1 MLMIFTGRRQF
12 LEFSKHFYT
21 MARISKGIVKG
32 KKYHFMVSGNKLRFL
47 LSSCRLGDA
56 EKRV

>member
-32 KKYHFMVSGNKLRFL
+32 KKYHFMVSGNK
-47 LSSCRLGDA
+47 
-56 EKRV
+56 